1 MYIISNDKNK
11 IDRQLLV
18 DFLLNSSYWA
28 KNRSEE
34 QVLLSIEHSLCFIV
48 EHEDQMV
55 GFARVVSDQG
65 VFAYIADL
73 FILDEHR
80 GKGLGKS
87 LMESILGHEELKL
100 VSRWMLGTLDAHGL
114 YRQYGFEVVAED
126 WRWMERVV
134 GNELK

>member
-11 IDRQLLV
+11 IDRHLLV

-28 KNRSEE
+28 KNRSKE
-34 QVLLSIEHSLCFIV
+34 QILLSLEHSLCFIV
-48 EHEDQMV
+48 EDEDQMV

-73 FILDEHR
+73 FIIDEHR

-87 LMESILGHEELKL
+87 LMESILGHEDLQM